1 MVKINMST
9 QYDKWFELADLNL
22 AAVIKSRMQTIP
34 GAKFFEQ
41 DGQVAFSIGRQALD
55 GHLNG
60 MFRYNHGISTENTI
74 DFCNHFLQ
82 LLGFGFI
89 IWIRDHA
96 DSKLEILLQHSGLAP
111 LRKPGSAGMI
121 IESPLALPEMPVSLQ
136 IVKVSTKEDV
146 ADFNSV
152 IAAAFGISLE
162 ISELAIGQFDQLTK
176 SNVAAFVIREQNQP
190 TAAGM
195 AVLEQGIAGI
205 YYIGTIPQ
213 ARGRG
218 LGDLCTRIATNAGFD
233 LGARAVILQ
242 ASSSGEPLYQRLGF
256 KTITHYRWY
265 PFTAPI
271 T

>member
-9 QYDKWFELADLNL
+9 QYDRWIELADLNL

-34 GAKFFEQ
+34 NAKLFEH
-41 DGQVAFSIGRQALD
+41 DGQIAFSIGRQALD

-60 MFRYNHGISTENTI
+60 MFRYNHCISTENTI
-74 DFCNHFLQ
+74 EYCNHFLQ
-82 LLGFGFI
+82 LIGFGFI

-96 DSKLEILLQHSGLAP
+96 DNKLEILLQNSGLTP
-111 LRKPGSAGMI
+111 LRKPGSAGMT
-121 IESPLALPEMPVSLQ
+121 IESPLALPEISDSLQ
-136 IVKVSTKEDV
+136 IKKVSTKEDV

-152 IAAAFGISLE
+152 IAASFGIPLE
-162 ISELAIGQFDQLTK
+162 TSKLAIGQFNQLTN
-176 SNVAAFVIREQNQP
+176 SNVAAFVIREQDQP
-190 TAAGM
+190 MAAGM
-195 AVLEQGIAGI
+195 VVLEQGIAGI

-233 LGARAVILQ
+233 LGACAVILQ
-242 ASSSGEPLYQRLGF
+242 ASSRGESLYRRLGF

-271 T
+271 V